1 MNHEFNDIAH
11 KQSYNISQR
20 KKNEVNYMN
29 LKEAFR
35 YQNKLQTLMDE
46 AQGILN
52 SDDNVTKVESTYLR
66 HKVMAEAEDE
76 TVLVVPETEYGDQ
89 ITDIARFLLYLLDEK
104 SRLFAAIRK
113 AKDALDVDMDSEVS
127 LNAARQSIA
136 RTFKRMND
144 LRNSEQTIH
153 NGGTGY
159 RFNAEGNQV
168 TYRCDVKRV
177 TTINYDRK
185 IIRAELG
192 KLNQKADETSTKLDL
207 CLVTSAVEYE
217 PPFDVNAS
225 FAEAF
230 ETFTENAGA

>member
-1 MNHEFNDIAH
+1 
-11 KQSYNISQR
+11 
-20 KKNEVNYMN
+20 MN

-35 YQNKLQTLMDE
+35 YQNRLQALLDE
-46 AQGILN
+46 AQGIL
-52 SDDNVTKVESTYLR
+52 DQDANVTRVENTYLR
-66 HKVMAEAEDE
+66 RKVMAEAQDE
-76 TVLVVPETEYGDQ
+76 TVLVAPETEYYEQ
-89 ITDIARFLLYLLDEK
+89 ITDVARFLLYLLEEK
-104 SRLFAAIRK
+104 GKLFAAIRK
-113 AKDALDVDMDSEVS
+113 AKDSLDLDMDSEVS

-144 LRNSEQTIH
+144 LRNSEQILS

-185 IIRAELG
+185 VIRAALSA
-192 KLNQKADETSTKLDL
+192 LNRKADETSTRLDL
-207 CLVTSAVEYE
+207 CLVTSTVDYAL
-217 PPFDVNAS
+217 PFDVNAS

-230 ETFTENAGA
+230 ETFLNA

>member
-1 MNHEFNDIAH
+1 
-11 KQSYNISQR
+11 
-20 KKNEVNYMN
+20 MN

-35 YQNKLQTLMDE
+35 YQNKLQSLMDE
-46 AQGILN
+46 AQRILD
-52 SDDNVTKVESTYLR
+52 SDDNATKVESTYLR
-66 HKVMAEAEDE
+66 HKVMAEVEDE
-76 TVLVVPETEYGDQ
+76 TVLVVPETEYRDR

-104 SRLFAAIRK
+104 GKLFAAIRK

-144 LRNSEQTIH
+144 LRSSEQTIPH
-153 NGGTGY
+153 GGTGY

-168 TYRCDVKRV
+168 SYRCDVKRV
-177 TTINYDRK
+177 TTINYDRN
-185 IIRAELG
+185 IIRTELG
-192 KLNQKADETSTKLDL
+192 KLNRKADETSTKLDL
-207 CLVTSAVEYE
+207 CMVTANVEYE

-230 ETFTENAGA
+230 EAYTENAGA